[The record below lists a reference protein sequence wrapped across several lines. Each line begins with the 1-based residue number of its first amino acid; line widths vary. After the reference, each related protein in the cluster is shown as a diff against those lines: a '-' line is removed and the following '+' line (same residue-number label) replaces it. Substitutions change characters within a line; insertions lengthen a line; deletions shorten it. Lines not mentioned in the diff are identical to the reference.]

1 MDYRSFFAKF
11 FIVFCLVAK
20 TTQNDDGS
28 AEHKPSLR
36 ILNGQVAAPGQFPY
50 QVSVRLNWEHICGG
64 VLVSPNFVLTAA
76 HCVYNISQTFLSV
89 QAGTL
94 SRTAGGQSRPVCHV
108 IVYPQ
113 YDFDNDIALLQLET
127 PFDLSYYIQPIRV
140 ADWDAPP
147 GESVIISGWGRI
159 SEGSP
164 LSTKLLYSRALT
176 TESNDYCVGADG
188 LANPAILCLT
198 TPQGNG
204 FCGGDDGG
212 PVVYRNVL
220 IGIASYN
227 ANACGTI
234 SYGGFTKASY
244 YKYWI
249 QGVIYG

>member
-20 TTQNDDGS
+20 ATQNDDGS

-36 ILNGQVAAPGQFPY
+36 ILNGQVAAAGQFPY
-50 QVSVRLNWEHICGG
+50 QVSVRLNREHICGG
-64 VLVSPNFVLTAA
+64 ALLSANFVLTAA
-76 HCVYNISQTFLSV
+76 HCVYNINQTALGV

-94 SRTAGGQSRPVCHV
+94 SRTAGGVFRAVCHV
-108 IVYPQ
+108 VVHPE
-113 YDFDNDIALLQLET
+113 YDFDNDLALLQLET
-127 PFDLSYYIQPIRV
+127 PYSLSYYIQPIRI
-140 ADWDAPP
+140 ADWEAPS
-147 GESVIISGWGRI
+147 GESVIISGWGRTY
-159 SEGSP
+159 EGSL
-164 LSTKLLYSRALT
+164 LSDKLLYSRALT
-176 TESNDYCVGADG
+176 TERYEFCAGADG
-188 LANPAILCLT
+188 VTNPGVLCLN

-204 FCGGDDGG
+204 FCDGDDGG

-227 ANACGTI
+227 ANACGTV

-244 YKYWI
+244 YKLWI